1 MKKIICLLLVVV
13 CVTLSAVAESYT
25 VKKDGK
31 NVGTVT
37 CEVIDYKYINRA
49 GWGHSY
55 TLKVTNNTSYSV
67 YVSVRPKGVSSDNAY
82 SKNADISANSY
93 NKDSFAFS
101 TGEDEPTGW
110 EITAWVN

>member
-25 VKKDGK
+25 VRKDGK
-31 NVGTVT
+31 DVGTVA
-37 CEVIDYKYINRA
+37 CEVIESKYINKA
-49 GWGHSY
+49 GWGNSY

-67 YVSVRPKGVSSDNAY
+67 YVSVRPKGVSSDYAY
-82 SKNADISANSY
+82 GRSADISANSY
-93 NKDSFAFS
+93 NSDSFAFS
-101 TGEDEPTGW
+101 TGEDKPTGW